1 MRISDWSSDVCS
13 SDLLGAVVPGTD
25 LSQHARLLS
34 RVHDA
39 VLSGQEPPAQPRT
52 VVARSWSR
60 VAAGGLTP
68 DHCGAST
75 VADFSELEARRSRTA
90 LRSVLPE
97 LRTTLTEVA
106 EDAGF
111 IVVVADAAGTR
122 KRGGAGKEGGG

>member
-75 VADFSELEARRSRTA
+75 VADFSELRSEERRVGQECVSTCRY
-90 LRSVLPE
+90 RWSP
-97 LRTTLTEVA
+97 
-106 EDAGF
+106 DH
-111 IVVVADAAGTR
+111 
-122 KRGGAGKEGGG
+122 